1 MNDIEKLLRKVAP
14 HDRDSLLET
23 LRLLREGNIS
33 GFRIERLSGSD
44 FYKTRKGNF
53 RFIFHCENAAIVV
66 DTVKLRNEKTYR
78 GL

>member
-1 MNDIEKLLRKVAP
+1 MNDIEKLLRKVHP
-14 HDRDSLLET
+14 HDKVVLVET
-23 LRLLREGNIS
+23 LHFLWQGETS
-33 GFRIERLSGSD
+33 GLRIEKVSGSD

-53 RFIFHCENAAIVV
+53 RFVLHYENGVIVV